1 METQNEPTREAH
13 TEKLKVQ
20 INDWSARLDTLKA
33 KAGKAEAQA
42 KVELHKAVEELSHLQ
57 DSAKQE
63 LAKLTSASAEAWKD
77 VKHGV
82 EGAWTKVSSAID
94 SAWKKVQS

>member
-1 METQNEPTREAH
+1 METQTEPTRETL

-20 INDWSARLDTLKA
+20 MGEWNAKLDALKA
-33 KAGKAEAQA
+33 KAGNAEAHA
-42 KVELHKAVEELSHLQ
+42 KADLHKAVEELSRLQ

-63 LAKLTSASAEAWKD
+63 LDKLTSASAEAWKD

-82 EGAWTKVSSAID
+82 EGAWNAVSSAIE
-94 SAWKKVQS
+94 STWKKVQS